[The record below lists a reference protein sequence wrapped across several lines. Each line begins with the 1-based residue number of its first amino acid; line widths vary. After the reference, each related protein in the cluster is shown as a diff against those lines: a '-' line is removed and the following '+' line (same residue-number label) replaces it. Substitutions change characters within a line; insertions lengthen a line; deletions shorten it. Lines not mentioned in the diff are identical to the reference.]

1 MEFENVAV
9 KPLVQNDVPT
19 YYYIY
24 VHETL
29 VFIKKDQIQHDLNIL
44 NSFLKKLQLTLDTF
58 DQCNIHFLDIKILN
72 DDETDI
78 FIKGT
83 NTGTYIKE
91 KRYDY

>member
-44 NSFLKKLQLTLDTF
+44 NSF
-58 DQCNIHFLDIKILN
+58 
-72 DDETDI
+72 
-78 FIKGT
+78 
-83 NTGTYIKE
+83 
-91 KRYDY
+91 